1 MGKTHK
7 EFVDLIVDYVRSDFP
22 DPLAKSKKYFYEY
35 EKAVINDGMKVRAIA
50 DYRGEDMEDNINI
63 IGEAKTSRYSLRDFH
78 HRSSFVNI

>member
-35 EKAVINDGMKVRAIA
+35 EKAVINDGMKIRAIA
-50 DYRGEDMEDNINI
+50 DYR
-63 IGEAKTSRYSLRDFH
+63 AKIWKTISILLAKLKQADTH
-78 HRSSFVNI
+78 